1 MTRLFIAKGLS
12 MDPLIREGDMVMVKP
27 IERKDIRVGDI
38 LAFSDNQAPPMT
50 AHRLVAIKKIN
61 NEARY
66 IFRGD
71 FTHSARDIVCPGD
84 VAGKVIALERS
95 GKIISLDDPWRSFLS
110 RLWQEF
116 PLSGR
121 IILLL
126 LRWQSIAFKLELL
139 FGRRFFIKPP
149 QGSLETIRNKFN
161 QKEEVD
167 FHILHAAGGLEDWE
181 DEAVKKF
188 MRPQS
193 SVLDIGCGA
202 GREAL
207 ALAKQGFKITAIDIA
222 PAMIAAARKK
232 AEAQSL
238 EITFKAMAASE
249 IDFPAESF
257 DYCLVSRD
265 VYSFTPA
272 KSLRIE
278 TLQRIKKCLKKGGLV
293 FLSAYIIPAPLFSG
307 RWCVDSFRRARNIIL
322 PAATSEAGDIWVR
335 GVSPSSR
342 MATFCF
348 CHYFSSPREIEDEMK
363 QAGFSV
369 RESGIENIL
378 MAQA

>member
-1 MTRLFIAKGLS
+1 
-12 MDPLIREGDMVMVKP
+12 MDPLIREGDVVLVKP
-27 IERKDIRVGDI
+27 IDRKDMRLGDI
-38 LAFSDNQAPPMT
+38 LAFSDNQAPPMI
-50 AHRLVAIKKIN
+50 AHRLVATKKIN

-71 FTHSARDIVCPGD
+71 FTYDARDIVCLGD
-84 VAGKVIALERS
+84 IAGKVIALERS
-95 GKIISLDDPWRSFLS
+95 GEIIPLDNLWRNFLS
-110 RLWQEF
+110 HLWQQF

-121 IILLL
+121 IILFL

-149 QGSLETIRNKFN
+149 QSSLETIRNKFN

-167 FHILHAAGGLEDWE
+167 FHVLYAQGGLEDWE
-181 DEAVKKF
+181 DEVVKKF

-207 ALAKQGFKITAIDIA
+207 ALAKQGFKVTAIDIA

-232 AEAQSL
+232 AEAQGRD
-238 EITFKAMAASE
+238 ITFKAMAASE

-257 DYCLVSRD
+257 DYCLLSRD

-278 TLQRIKKCLKKGGLV
+278 TLRRIKRCLKKGGLV

-307 RWCVDSFRRARNIIL
+307 RWCVDSFRRARNVIL
-322 PAATSEAGDIWVR
+322 SAVISEAGDIWVR
-335 GVSPSSR
+335 GVSPSSS

-348 CHYFSSPREIEDEMK
+348 CHYFYSPQEIEYEMK
-363 QAGFSV
+363 QAGFFV
-369 RESGIENIL
+369 GESGIENIL